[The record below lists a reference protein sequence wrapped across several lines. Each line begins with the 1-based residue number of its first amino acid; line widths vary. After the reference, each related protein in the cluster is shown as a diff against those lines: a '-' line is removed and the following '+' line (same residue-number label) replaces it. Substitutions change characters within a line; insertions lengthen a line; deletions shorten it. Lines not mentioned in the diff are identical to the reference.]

1 MPHAA
6 EDAAEVAPVH
16 KREVA
21 RLPLGR
27 LPGKVGLGPEQLGQY
42 MDYFNPDFTALTG
55 NPDNMKKLAA
65 QLNAF
70 YARVDREDGGY
81 LMDHSANI
89 VLLDSGLNYRGYIEP
104 PHDPKRM
111 LPVIRSLLA
120 LP

>member
-1 MPHAA
+1 
-6 EDAAEVAPVH
+6 
-16 KREVA
+16 
-21 RLPLGR
+21 
-27 LPGKVGLGPEQLGQY
+27 
-42 MDYFNPDFTALTG
+42 TG

-70 YARVDREDGGY
+70 YVRVDREDGGY

-89 VLLDSGLNYRGYIEP
+89 VLLDSELNYRGYIEP